1 MISGNTD
8 EEEAVVS
15 PNETNN
21 LMGII
26 EEEDSSIDFN
36 SSLRSKPLSDG
47 GDNLHQNMEANTG
60 HHNMASEPV
69 NIIQTMQIP
78 NEKVFESN
86 RAEEQM
92 NVEISDIQ
100 QINEEMT
107 PIQENRNQNTL

>member
-1 MISGNTD
+1 MSRWRSNSPFRYSSRMQAEKSVSSRSIFNSYFYLERHSLASNNTD

-47 GDNLHQNMEANTG
+47 GDKLH
-60 HHNMASEPV
+60 
-69 NIIQTMQIP
+69 
-78 NEKVFESN
+78 
-86 RAEEQM
+86 
-92 NVEISDIQ
+92 
-100 QINEEMT
+100 
-107 PIQENRNQNTL
+107 